1 MAIDGPLMGASAVG
15 VAWSTAHAL
24 LSASAGATPRARTP
38 TLSLSGSH
46 RGPACPTAAN
56 PAASLVGGG
65 TRALGSAHRHPWSTS
80 SASADM
86 GKKARPRCASC
97 GTEYKQKGDK
107 SRFCSVKCAATTG
120 PSTNIAKKDYGDV
133 PPAFAGASVAANA
146 AANSNGGYNSD
157 VSSSSSDFQW
167 DGFGV
172 GKGSKGGKGNRKRK
186 KRAKKAANDGARP
199 VEEDPKCV
207 AVLHLLDRTCSVIS
221 GPGRA
226 MDEAVAQCASCD
238 VIAVDCEGVNMSRVG
253 PVTLLQVATDTDA
266 YLFDVQAMGRACFE
280 MVSDAAVTNGANLK
294 SVLEDPKVVKLM
306 FDCRVDSDALF
317 HQHGVSLQ
325 NVFDVQLADVAA
337 RRRNHHAVSLLS
349 GMPKC
354 AARWLPKGAN
364 QAEANLAANDGKG
377 GFDPSAPPD
386 AVSIARVT
394 EHLKRKV
401 KEQYASNL
409 GGDGE
414 LWARRPLAE
423 DVRRY
428 AALDAW
434 LLKEIYA
441 AMEHGAVLDE
451 DWRVRVV
458 KESDRRVGEYRD
470 LTEPIMQFRSQER
483 AQAPDL

>member
-1 MAIDGPLMGASAVG
+1 
-15 VAWSTAHAL
+15 
-24 LSASAGATPRARTP
+24 
-38 TLSLSGSH
+38 
-46 RGPACPTAAN
+46 
-56 PAASLVGGG
+56 
-65 TRALGSAHRHPWSTS
+65 
-80 SASADM
+80 
-86 GKKARPRCASC
+86 
-97 GTEYKQKGDK
+97 
-107 SRFCSVKCAATTG
+107 
-120 PSTNIAKKDYGDV
+120 
-133 PPAFAGASVAANA
+133 
-146 AANSNGGYNSD
+146 
-157 VSSSSSDFQW
+157 
-167 DGFGV
+167 
-172 GKGSKGGKGNRKRK
+172 
-186 KRAKKAANDGARP
+186 
-199 VEEDPKCV
+199 
-207 AVLHLLDRTCSVIS
+207 
-221 GPGRA
+221 
-226 MDEAVAQCASCD
+226 
-238 VIAVDCEGVNMSRVG
+238 
-253 PVTLLQVATDTDA
+253 
-266 YLFDVQAMGRACFE
+266 
-280 MVSDAAVTNGANLK
+280 
-294 SVLEDPKVVKLM
+294 M

-317 HQHGVSLQ
+317 HQHGVSLR
-325 NVFDVQLADVAA
+325 NVFDVQLADIAA

-394 EHLKRKV
+394 EYLKRKV